1 MASSVNHRLIKKE
14 EEDSDD
20 ECTFLSSTKNI
31 AMKGDP
37 KQAICIDDDSDDDE
51 TTSGP
56 STRPQKASFKD
67 NLTIVKDES
76 DDEKE
81 TFKTKTMKLQNDQVL
96 TVNQFCDTILVH
108 PEPNEDS
115 DSEDEDDTDSA
126 HEQDSDYHESDD
138 SEDSDDSDDSK
149 AQEKQLKSKQG
160 TCDASKLKK
169 LIRKC
174 EILRNDLFYRQQK
187 GEKLTPKE
195 LQKMDTLDARIT
207 NAKKALAIDGKTAR
221 EPPAKTAREYWQR
234 HLKRQEEKEDRKRKR
249 DSDETN
255 PNKLQKTGMQAG
267 FENPGFSRAAAL
279 FTSSGAQDDDDDD
292 DDDGEPANS
301 IKATTHEAQ
310 MKQIM
315 AGIPEG
321 NDTRHTKTQKRD
333 LVKAKKC
340 FGYKKIKA
348 IDGKWKLKGMETPMH
363 SQQLVAATWMV
374 RREAMGLHPAGGIL
388 GDEMGLGKT
397 ITALATIVGH
407 PAEPE
412 DREDD
417 YGRATLVIADS
428 PHSASRTWMDQ
439 IKKHT
444 SVGFTK
450 RCLIYSEELEK
461 DSRWWSTKNVVITYL
476 NKLRAQFPSKREYQ
490 TLKAKWAG
498 DESGFQQALSKK
510 LGPLFKVNW
519 YRIILDEAHGIKN
532 HSSSGALAVWR
543 LNAKY
548 RWALTGTPLANKLD
562 EFFPYLKFIGCN
574 FATTM
579 RQYRAEYIKSDQA
592 AENFEQL
599 VALVMLRRQQT
610 EKFLG
615 HTMVPLP
622 KSHRA
627 DIWIPCSGWE
637 KILLEVVDGAYQEKL
652 LDAQNENQETA
663 AHEHQQQQDTR
674 ENEVESDDK
683 SETNFEDDEN
693 NGSNALDAYRIQL
706 LRCLRLLQVTSH
718 PLTLEKFYREED
730 HDVYIDMTLERL
742 KSEVTQSNL
751 DADQKALEVSLE
763 PAYSSGLQQLELVI
777 KDNFGGSEEMEEL
790 LKLTANEKKVKDV
803 TCAFCN
809 KRTPPE
815 NPVQSSN
822 CEHVYCHD
830 CLSIAVKSKT
840 KTGRTRVM
848 QAPQCQITGCSPIL
862 GMGQAVKTL
871 GCIDAA
877 VKAIKGYKEPGRDSI
892 GTRWTG
898 SRGDMASFFRAV
910 CGHEDIDYGPVK
922 MPLSS
927 KVKAT
932 LAVMLT
938 WMKEAPD
945 DKIILYVQWTRTAKA
960 LGCVLESMGIKFL
973 YYNRMA
979 NQKQKTQAL
988 DEFANKTDIKILVSS
1003 MKCGGQ
1009 SLNLQMANRVIILD
1023 EWWNKAA
1030 EEQAFKRVYRTG
1042 QLKETHLVRI
1052 IAKDS
1057 MDERIIMLQDAK
1069 EEVIRAAL
1077 QDGEMQPNFSNYLQL
1092 QMLFSGKDKET
1103 LIAEMEMAA
1112 RAKQAKQ

>member
-37 KQAICIDDDSDDDE
+37 KQAICIGDDDE

-81 TFKTKTMKLQNDQVL
+81 TFKMKELEPPSKD
-96 TVNQFCDTILVH
+96 TITAEDFCDTINVD
-108 PEPNEDS
+108 PESSDEDA
-115 DSEDEDDTDSA
+115 DDEDDPDSA
-126 HEQDSDYHESDD
+126 HEEDSDYH
-138 SEDSDDSDDSK
+138 DSDDGSDDGSDDESDSDNSETQKKTQRPKIGVSK
-149 AQEKQLKSKQG
+149 VSDIKKLIKKCENAKNALIVKEYMGEKLSLAEREKLE
-160 TCDASKLKK
+160 KLKK
-169 LIRKC
+169 QIPKAH
-174 EILRNDLFYRQQK
+174 
-187 GEKLTPKE
+187 KE
-195 LQKMDTLDARIT
+195 LEKHARQS
-207 NAKKALAIDGKTAR
+207 
-221 EPPAKTAREYWQR
+221 PPKTAREYWQR

>member
-1 MASSVNHRLIKKE
+1 MASSVNQRLVKKE

-20 ECTFLSSTKNI
+20 ERTFLSSNKNI
-31 AMKGDP
+31 VMKGDP
-37 KQAICIDDDSDDDE
+37 KQAICIDNDDNDE
-51 TTSGP
+51 STSGP

-67 NLTIVKDES
+67 NLNIVKDES
-76 DDEKE
+76 DDEKKNLKIKE
-81 TFKTKTMKLQNDQVL
+81 LKPQSK
-96 TVNQFCDTILVH
+96 DTITAEDFCGTINVD
-108 PEPNEDS
+108 PESSDEDT
-115 DSEDEDDTDSA
+115 EDEDDPDSA
-126 HEQDSDYHESDD
+126 HEEDSDYH
-138 SEDSDDSDDSK
+138 DSDDGSDSESDSESDSDNSETQQK
-149 AQEKQLKSKQG
+149 KTKPKKSVFK
-160 TCDASKLKK
+160 TSDIKK
-169 LIRKC
+169 LIKKS
-174 EILRNDLFYRQQK
+174 ENEKNALLVRQYM
-187 GEKLTPKE
+187 GEKLSPTECKKLEKLKIQIPKAHKE
-195 LQKMDTLDARIT
+195 LEKHARQS
-207 NAKKALAIDGKTAR
+207 
-221 EPPAKTAREYWQR
+221 PPKTAREYWWR

-249 DSDETN
+249 DGDETN
-255 PNKLQKTGMQAG
+255 PNKLRKTAMQAG

-279 FTSSGAQDDDDDD
+279 FTSSGAKDDDD

-348 IDGKWKLKGMETPMH
+348 IDGKWKLRGMETPMH

-417 YGRATLVIADS
+417 YGRATLVISDS

-444 SVGFTK
+444 SVRFTK

-461 DSRWWSTKNVVITYL
+461 DSRWWSTKNVVITHL
-476 NKLRAQFPSKREYQ
+476 NKVRAQFPSKREYQ

-532 HSSSGALAVWR
+532 HNSSGALAVWR

-548 RWALTGTPLANKLD
+548 RWALTGTPLANKLE

-579 RQYRAEYIKSDQA
+579 RRYRAEYIKSDQA

-622 KSHRA
+622 KSHRT

-637 KILLEVVDGAYQEKL
+637 KILLEVVDGAYQDKL

-663 AHEHQQQQDTR
+663 AHEHQQQQDSE
-674 ENEVESDDK
+674 ENQVEIDDE
-683 SETNFEDDEN
+683 SEADFEDDEN

-706 LRCLRLLQVTSH
+706 LRCMRLLQLTSH

-730 HDVYIDMTLERL
+730 HDVYIDLTLERL
-742 KSEVTQSNL
+742 KSEVTRSNL
-751 DADQKALEVSLE
+751 DADQKALEMSLE

-809 KRTPPE
+809 KRNPPE

-840 KTGRTRVM
+840 KTGRTRV
-848 QAPQCQITGCSPIL
+848 APQCQVTGCSPIL
-862 GMGQAVKTL
+862 GVGQAVKTL

-898 SRGDMASFFRAV
+898 SRKDMASFFRAV

-932 LAVMLT
+932 LSVMLT

-979 NQKQKTQAL
+979 NQKQKTRAL
-988 DEFANKTDIKILVSS
+988 EEFTNKTDIKILVSS

-1009 SLNLQMANRVIILD
+1009 SLNLQVANRVIILD

-1103 LIAEMEMAA
+1103 LIAEMEKEA

>member
-1 MASSVNHRLIKKE
+1 
-14 EEDSDD
+14 
-20 ECTFLSSTKNI
+20 
-31 AMKGDP
+31 
-37 KQAICIDDDSDDDE
+37 
-51 TTSGP
+51 
-56 STRPQKASFKD
+56 
-67 NLTIVKDES
+67 
-76 DDEKE
+76 
-81 TFKTKTMKLQNDQVL
+81 
-96 TVNQFCDTILVH
+96 
-108 PEPNEDS
+108 
-115 DSEDEDDTDSA
+115 
-126 HEQDSDYHESDD
+126 
-138 SEDSDDSDDSK
+138 
-149 AQEKQLKSKQG
+149 
-160 TCDASKLKK
+160 
-169 LIRKC
+169 
-174 EILRNDLFYRQQK
+174 
-187 GEKLTPKE
+187 
-195 LQKMDTLDARIT
+195 
-207 NAKKALAIDGKTAR
+207 
-221 EPPAKTAREYWQR
+221 
-234 HLKRQEEKEDRKRKR
+234 
-249 DSDETN
+249 
-255 PNKLQKTGMQAG
+255 
-267 FENPGFSRAAAL
+267 
-279 FTSSGAQDDDDDD
+279 
-292 DDDGEPANS
+292 
-301 IKATTHEAQ
+301 
-310 MKQIM
+310 M

-348 IDGKWKLKGMETPMH
+348 IDGKWKLRGMETPMH

-417 YGRATLVIADS
+417 YGPATLVIADS

-461 DSRWWSTKNVVITYL
+461 DSRWWSTKNVVVTHL
-476 NKLRAQFPSKREYQ
+476 NKVRAQFPSKREYQ

-532 HSSSGALAVWR
+532 HNSSGALAVWR

-548 RWALTGTPLANKLD
+548 RWALTGTPLANKLE

-579 RQYRAEYIKSDQA
+579 RRYRTEYIKSDQA

-622 KSHRA
+622 KSHRT

-637 KILLEVVDGAYQEKL
+637 KILLEVVDGAYQDKL

-663 AHEHQQQQDTR
+663 AHEHQQQQDTE
-674 ENEVESDDK
+674 ENQVEIDDE
-683 SETNFEDDEN
+683 SEADFEDDEN

-706 LRCLRLLQVTSH
+706 LRCMRLLQLTSH

-730 HDVYIDMTLERL
+730 HDVYIDLTLERL
-742 KSEVTQSNL
+742 KSEVTRSNL
-751 DADQKALEVSLE
+751 DADQKALELSLE

-809 KRTPPE
+809 KRNPPE

-840 KTGRTRVM
+840 KTGRTRVI
-848 QAPQCQITGCSPIL
+848 QAPQCQVTGCSPIL
-862 GMGQAVKTL
+862 GVGQALKTL

-898 SRGDMASFFRAV
+898 SRKDMASFFRAV

-932 LAVMLT
+932 LSVMLT

-973 YYNRMA
+973 YYNRMS
-979 NQKQKTQAL
+979 NQKQKTRAL
-988 DEFANKTDIKILVSS
+988 DEFTNKTDIKILVSS

-1009 SLNLQMANRVIILD
+1009 SLNLQVANRVIILD